1 VKLKNAFVLALGA
14 VLAGCSDSPTEPT
27 VGVSGSTSFSY
38 TGAGAASATSYS
50 ASGAVP
56 ANLEST
62 WGSSSWAAGGV
73 DASLGE
79 TAIMASVPRASNRWD
94 ITIISIARTAVGT
107 SNIVSSCTA
116 NVCTSVSVI
125 FNVSQDLFTSFNY
138 FCTLTTGSVTIS
150 AISSTNVTGTFS
162 GSGTC
167 SNPSDVETPFTVTNG
182 SFNVGITPDIGF

>member
-1 VKLKNAFVLALGA
+1 VRLKSAFLLAFGA
-14 VLAGCSDSPTEPT
+14 VVAGCSDSPTEPT
-27 VGVSGSTSFSY
+27 IGVSGSTSFSY
-38 TGAGAASATSYS
+38 TGAGATSATSYS

-56 ANLEST
+56 ANIETT

-73 DASLGE
+73 ESGE

-94 ITIISIARTAVGT
+94 ITIISIDRTSIGT
-107 SNIVSSCTA
+107 SNIVASCSA

-125 FNVSQDLFTSFNY
+125 FNVSQDLFSSFNY

-150 AISSTNVTGTFS
+150 SITSTNVQGTFS

-182 SFNVGITPDIGF
+182 AFNVGITPDIGF